1 MVHSYLILIVA
12 GVSQM
17 NKASGFTL
25 VELMVVV
32 GIIAIMAVLAFPSF
46 SQQIMQDRV
55 VTTANQLN
63 SVYKFARSEAV
74 KRDSN
79 VKLVVSGDKWQV
91 KAPVDGVE
99 TLLRE
104 FAIQH
109 QGIDVSLVDKTIM
122 STGEVSLAST
132 ILVKD
137 DNEKTTDY
145 YLCVLKSGQN
155 WLAEKSTGCA

>member
-1 MVHSYLILIVA
+1 MVHSYQILIVV

-109 QGIDVSLVDKTIM
+109 QGINVSLVDKTIM

-145 YLCVLKSGQN
+145 YFCVLKSGQN